1 MGKEVKEKKELD
13 QSQDQL
19 DVDLEVMEK
28 SFNDAKNVVLALLGG
43 ESESPESSDELEKAK
58 KKPAKDI
65 ERDEEEDEED
75 EEEEE
80 AKKSLEDSVLE
91 DPEAGAAMDVE
102 PFLQQLV
109 KSMDKHFSGVQVTLD
124 NVVKRIDAVET
135 LQKASSQ
142 MFVKYGELQES
153 MSKTVEKIGDA
164 PVGSSSILRKSGDRF
179 KKAGDLDMTRT
190 EILDKALELRKAG
203 KLESVDV
210 TKIEGRL
217 NKGMELPD
225 NIMKLLKEGK

>member
-1 MGKEVKEKKELD
+1 MSKEVKEKKEP
-13 QSQDQL
+13 DQL

-28 SFNDAKNVVLALLGG
+28 SFNDAKDVVLALLGG
-43 ESESPESSDELEKAK
+43 ESESPESSDELKKAK
-58 KKPAKDI
+58 KSAKDI
-65 ERDEEEDEED
+65 ERNEEEDEED
-75 EEEEE
+75 EEEEEEEE

-109 KSMDKHFSGVQVTLD
+109 KSMDKHFDGVQTAIDAVA
-124 NVVKRIDAVET
+124 KRIDGVET
-135 LQKASSQ
+135 LQKATSQ

-153 MSKTVEKIGDA
+153 MSKTVEKIGDT
-164 PVGSSSILRKSGDRF
+164 PVASSSVLRKSGDRF
-179 KKAGDLDMTRT
+179 KSQAGDLDMSRT
-190 EILDKALELRKAG
+190 DILNKALKLRREG
-203 KLESVDV
+203 KLESIDV

-225 NIMKLLKEGK
+225 NIKTMLKEGE